1 VKTVLAIIVGV
12 GALAQGAHAQNAGQW
27 RVEAGGNGRW
37 KSPITNQYSDFI
49 VGVSEP
55 CLAGGHDPRISAV
68 GFVGSARVRELLN
81 AVTSGVDC
89 VDVIT
94 IGDSNTGFGEQQY
107 GYGYHSGI
115 QKALALVANQ
125 YATPLYPALLGI
137 TGSSGISDNIFGAG
151 VQVNWPAHNA
161 AGHVGVVQSLVFAN
175 ASGVTSAKA
184 VISLLNI
191 NTLILPKSFGYSWQ
205 SVFVP
210 SGNYQTS
217 DAVTNVIVVNSASP
231 LHSAGAEMQYRVV
244 YAKVPESGGRFK
256 LGMWSNFS
264 ATFSDFKSAD
274 GGSVASVVA
283 ESYDFNAPAQEFR
296 CGWDG
301 LGYGPSTYAT
311 GPLPILAH
319 SVMRK
324 DIRGFAFNNLMY
336 DSGSQTS
343 ALADRLEGMGTLLDE
358 YLREIIARQVAARGS
373 GNAII
378 QIFSG
383 INGADTAISY
393 TLASQRI
400 VDRIGERWLAV
411 GGDADKLAF
420 VFVPTHPVVDDINGW
435 DTGRDTVV
443 AAAHAWVQGQTGVTI
458 FDIGEVVTTAVLST
472 NNWYSAQSTQ
482 AHLTESGYAAIGS
495 AFIRSLLNDCS
506 ADMNIDG
513 IVNSTDLGVLLGAW
527 GQCTGDSA
535 ADLDANGFVGGTD
548 LCKLLDAWGV
558 CSN

>member
-1 VKTVLAIIVGV
+1 
-12 GALAQGAHAQNAGQW
+12 
-27 RVEAGGNGRW
+27 
-37 KSPITNQYSDFI
+37 
-49 VGVSEP
+49 
-55 CLAGGHDPRISAV
+55 
-68 GFVGSARVRELLN
+68 
-81 AVTSGVDC
+81 
-89 VDVIT
+89 
-94 IGDSNTGFGEQQY
+94 
-107 GYGYHSGI
+107 
-115 QKALALVANQ
+115 
-125 YATPLYPALLGI
+125 
-137 TGSSGISDNIFGAG
+137 
-151 VQVNWPAHNA
+151 
-161 AGHVGVVQSLVFAN
+161 
-175 ASGVTSAKA
+175 
-184 VISLLNI
+184 
-191 NTLILPKSFGYSWQ
+191 
-205 SVFVP
+205 
-210 SGNYQTS
+210 
-217 DAVTNVIVVNSASP
+217 
-231 LHSAGAEMQYRVV
+231 
-244 YAKVPESGGRFK
+244 
-256 LGMWSNFS
+256 
-264 ATFSDFKSAD
+264 
-274 GGSVASVVA
+274 
-283 ESYDFNAPAQEFR
+283 
-296 CGWDG
+296 
-301 LGYGPSTYAT
+301 
-311 GPLPILAH
+311 
-319 SVMRK
+319 
-324 DIRGFAFNNLMY
+324 
-336 DSGSQTS
+336 
-343 ALADRLEGMGTLLDE
+343 
-358 YLREIIARQVAARGS
+358 LREIIARQVAARGS

-513 IVNSTDLGVLLGAW
+513 IVNGTDLGVLLGAW

-548 LCKLLDAWGV
+548 LCTLLGAWGV